1 MHFICIKEYKT
12 IIHAHMYTSSDSI
25 FLNFETIENGNDH
38 NFLILSDIYLYI
50 DLFALSWRRSVESNW
65 RNSGQI
71 HGQVFHG
78 RCRSLFKIFPMKREI
93 RKRYSFTWFS
103 SRATSFDAHI
113 EKRKGEKEWS
123 LWKTNELN
131 LYANAFIFY
140 LEYEQSMDACR
151 DPVVVAVSTPM
162 HNERAAG
169 YRDI

>member
-1 MHFICIKEYKT
+1 MKPLKMEMIIIFWYYQIFIFI
-12 IIHAHMYTSSDSI
+12 S
-25 FLNFETIENGNDH
+25 
-38 NFLILSDIYLYI
+38 IYLPYR
-50 DLFALSWRRSVESNW
+50 DVDPLN
-65 RNSGQI
+65 QI
-71 HGQVFHG
+71 EEILVKSMAKYFTADADHYSRFF
-78 RCRSLFKIFPMKREI
+78 RWEI

-131 LYANAFIFY
+131 LYANALIFY